1 MGRFCQFLALPI
13 IADGIIYIKPSMSSF
28 LPKKVSVIRGQSLIG
43 ITIAIAIFSILASA
57 ILTVVNSSFR
67 FVAFNR
73 ARITA
78 RHLAQEKIEFIRN
91 LPYDNV
97 GTSDGFPPGPL
108 PQEENLIRNKLS
120 YTVKTA
126 IVYVDDAFDG
136 TQGGSPADTLGSD
149 YKRVRVEVSWQG
161 ITASRGNPIILL
173 TDIVP
178 KGVETTEGGGTLSII
193 VFDSESHPV
202 PQATLHI
209 VQEAVNPNID
219 VTFQT
224 ADNGRFIFT
233 GIPVCVSCYEITVT
247 KNGFSSERTY
257 SVNEIANP
265 TKPDQT
271 VLEGELTEISFSI
284 DRVSTL
290 NIATKKGRED
300 SFETLPNVSLQ
311 LRGEKTI
318 GTDSS
323 AQPVYKYDEILTTES
338 NGFLTLNDVEWD
350 SYYFTPNPSSSYDV
364 SGTQPIQPVVVQPE
378 DSVAFAISLVS
389 KSTNSLLLSF
399 VDQQDNPIATVSATL
414 SKGAYSSSNT
424 SGVITDPDYG
434 QIFFEG
440 LDADLYSLTA
450 THSAYLD
457 FSGSVPVIGEDT
469 EKVIL
474 TPK

>member
-1 MGRFCQFLALPI
+1 
-13 IADGIIYIKPSMSSF
+13 MSSF

-43 ITIAIAIFSILASA
+43 ITISIAIFSILASA

-318 GTDSS
+318 GTDAT
-323 AQPVYKYDEILTTES
+323 AQPVYKYDQNLSTDAS
-338 NGFLTLNDVEWD
+338 GNLNVSDVEWD
-350 SYYFTPNPSSSYDV
+350 NYHLILPVGSTYNV
-364 SGTQPIQPVVVQPE
+364 SGSNPFFPISILPNSSADLQ
-378 DSVAFAISLVS
+378 VALSGNT
-389 KSTNSLLLSF
+389 TNSLLISF
-399 VDQQDNPIATVSATL
+399 VDTSDAPVASVSATL
-414 SKGAYSSSNT
+414 SNGGYTETKKAGSEE
-424 SGVITDPDYG
+424 DPDWA
-434 QIFFEG
+434 QVFFPNLNVQNYLLE
-440 LDADLYSLTA
+440 ATA
-450 THSAYLD
+450 SGYLD
-457 FSGSVPVIGEDT
+457 YSANISVDDKT
-469 EKVIL
+469 LEKVIM
-474 TPK
+474 TPE

>member
-1 MGRFCQFLALPI
+1 
-13 IADGIIYIKPSMSSF
+13 MSSF

-43 ITIAIAIFSILASA
+43 ITISIAIFSILASA

-318 GTDSS
+318 GTDAT
-323 AQPVYKYDEILTTES
+323 AQPVYKYDQNLSTDAS
-338 NGFLTLNDVEWD
+338 GSLNVSDVEWD
-350 SYYFTPNPSSSYDV
+350 NYHLILPVGSTYNV
-364 SGTQPIQPVVVQPE
+364 SGSNPFFPISILPNSSADLQ
-378 DSVAFAISLVS
+378 VALSGNT
-389 KSTNSLLLSF
+389 TNSLLISF
-399 VDQQDNPIATVSATL
+399 VDTSDAPVASVSATL
-414 SKGAYSSSNT
+414 SNGGYTETKKAGSEE
-424 SGVITDPDYG
+424 DPDWA
-434 QIFFEG
+434 QVFFPNLNVQNYLLE
-440 LDADLYSLTA
+440 ATA
-450 THSAYLD
+450 SGYLD
-457 FSGSVPVIGEDT
+457 YSANISVDDKT
-469 EKVIL
+469 LEKVKM
-474 TPK
+474 TPE

>member
-1 MGRFCQFLALPI
+1 
-13 IADGIIYIKPSMSSF
+13 MSSF

-318 GTDSS
+318 GTDAT
-323 AQPVYKYDEILTTES
+323 AQPVYKYDQNLSTDAS
-338 NGFLTLNDVEWD
+338 GNLNVSDVEWD
-350 SYYFTPNPSSSYDV
+350 NYHLILPVGSTYNV
-364 SGTQPIQPVVVQPE
+364 SGSNPFFPISILPNSSADLQ
-378 DSVAFAISLVS
+378 VALSGNT
-389 KSTNSLLLSF
+389 TNSLLISF
-399 VDQQDNPIATVSATL
+399 VDTSDAPVASVSATL
-414 SKGAYSSSNT
+414 SNGGYTETKKAGSEE
-424 SGVITDPDYG
+424 DPDWA
-434 QIFFEG
+434 QVFFPNLNVQNYLLE
-440 LDADLYSLTA
+440 ATA
-450 THSAYLD
+450 SGYLD
-457 FSGSVPVIGEDT
+457 YSANISVDDKT
-469 EKVIL
+469 LEKVKM
-474 TPK
+474 TPE

>member
-1 MGRFCQFLALPI
+1 
-13 IADGIIYIKPSMSSF
+13 MSSF

-318 GTDSS
+318 GTDAT
-323 AQPVYKYDEILTTES
+323 AQPVYKYDQNLSTDAS
-338 NGFLTLNDVEWD
+338 GNLNVSDVEWD
-350 SYYFTPNPSSSYDV
+350 NYHLILPVGSTYNV
-364 SGTQPIQPVVVQPE
+364 SGSNPFFPISILPNSSADLQ
-378 DSVAFAISLVS
+378 VALSGNT
-389 KSTNSLLLSF
+389 TNSLLISF
-399 VDQQDNPIATVSATL
+399 VDTSDAPVASVSATL
-414 SKGAYSSSNT
+414 SNGGYTETKKAGSEE
-424 SGVITDPDYG
+424 DPDWA
-434 QIFFEG
+434 QVFFPNLNVQNYLLE
-440 LDADLYSLTA
+440 ATA
-450 THSAYLD
+450 SGYLD
-457 FSGSVPVIGEDT
+457 YSANISVDDKT
-469 EKVIL
+469 LEKVIM
-474 TPK
+474 TPE

>member
-1 MGRFCQFLALPI
+1 
-13 IADGIIYIKPSMSSF
+13 MSSF

-178 KGVETTEGGGTLSII
+178 KGVETSEGGGTLSII

-318 GTDSS
+318 GTDAT
-323 AQPVYKYDEILTTES
+323 AQPVYKYDQNLSTDAS
-338 NGFLTLNDVEWD
+338 GNLNVSDVEWD
-350 SYYFTPNPSSSYDV
+350 NYHLILPVGSTYNV
-364 SGTQPIQPVVVQPE
+364 SGSNPFFPISILPNSSADLQ
-378 DSVAFAISLVS
+378 VALSGNT
-389 KSTNSLLLSF
+389 TNSLLISF
-399 VDQQDNPIATVSATL
+399 VDTSDAPVASVSATL
-414 SKGAYSSSNT
+414 SNGGYTETKKAGSEE
-424 SGVITDPDYG
+424 DPDWA
-434 QIFFEG
+434 QVFFPNLNVQNYLLE
-440 LDADLYSLTA
+440 ATA
-450 THSAYLD
+450 SGYLD
-457 FSGSVPVIGEDT
+457 YSANISVDDKT
-469 EKVIL
+469 LEKVIM
-474 TPK
+474 TPE

>member
-1 MGRFCQFLALPI
+1 
-13 IADGIIYIKPSMSSF
+13 MSSF

-43 ITIAIAIFSILASA
+43 ITISIAIFSILASA

-318 GTDSS
+318 GTDAT
-323 AQPVYKYDEILTTES
+323 AQPVYKYDQNLSTDAS
-338 NGFLTLNDVEWD
+338 GNLNVSDVEWD
-350 SYYFTPNPSSSYDV
+350 NYHLILPVGSTYNV
-364 SGTQPIQPVVVQPE
+364 SGSNPFFPISILPNSSADLQ
-378 DSVAFAISLVS
+378 VALSGNT
-389 KSTNSLLLSF
+389 TNSLLISF
-399 VDQQDNPIATVSATL
+399 VDTSDAPVASVSATL
-414 SKGAYSSSNT
+414 SNGGYTETKKAGSEE
-424 SGVITDPDYG
+424 DPDWA
-434 QIFFEG
+434 QVFFPNLNVQNYLLE
-440 LDADLYSLTA
+440 ATA
-450 THSAYLD
+450 SGYLD
-457 FSGSVPVIGEDT
+457 YSANISVDDKT
-469 EKVIL
+469 LEKVKM
-474 TPK
+474 TPE